1 MKIMHLIRRGQLP
14 LEEGYSYMCERPILS
29 SSPCVV
35 LTLHDI
41 VIRCRI
47 SKGKTIAMVIGPHA
61 SKICTSGYLTP
72 EMINVRWLHGR
83 TSWLVVTT
91 ILIKPRNGKWVI
103 TPIVNKRFFF
113 VFVTF
118 THRIN
123 TVWQLKR

>member
-1 MKIMHLIRRGQLP
+1 MHLIRRGQLP
-14 LEEGYSYMCERPILS
+14 LEEGHSNMCERPILS

-47 SKGKTIAMVIGPHA
+47 SKGKTIALVIGPHP
-61 SKICTSGYLTP
+61 SKICTSGYLSL

-83 TSWLVVTT
+83 TSRLVMTA
-91 ILIKPRNGKWVI
+91 ILIKPRNGKGVI
-103 TPIVNKRFFF
+103 TSIVNERFFF

-118 THRIN
+118 THRIS
-123 TVWQLKR
+123 TVWQLKS